1 MIQDFAQNLFE
12 DQIYNS
18 KNFNLAIVQQI
29 NSQVQKIAWH
39 LNMLTQL
46 EEKQLQSQV
55 RVNNNF
61 KPALLYSIIQENND
75 NKQLITIFKKSPLLV
90 SSWIQ
95 PNHNLLQQLN
105 ETSKQQLY
113 LSSRIDFILKSIK
126 YDDNQHSFRWL
137 QFTTIFFGF
146 SSDGMLQSMGTNTTI
161 KGYVVPP
168 GCPYNDQ
175 PFLLD
180 IRCRFYYQP
189 TVNNISITVFPPTV
203 NINQVQYFAT
213 NICQRVKKYSSQDP
227 NSDSSIYGIVCSTLN
242 LKLISTYFVNFS
254 KNSIYQRLLDPRQLS
269 LVYDSNLQINKT
281 TLLQDVETNYLQN
294 QQQAQYYLEQ
304 IMAHSKF
311 VLQETDNINLSN
323 PFYNSLNTFQYN
335 RNGTECFVIL
345 NSIQMIDKIPKQET
359 QKSINPAKKYQLKN
373 VYLFMDVLS
382 KQNMLVYAQNLED
395 TIIFYNKIFLYTSW
409 GIIFLILFVQIIYSI
424 QIGFSILEPVIH
436 LRNII
441 DQIKILNQKQP
452 KQQSILIS
460 NRTLSDVEDEILIDD
475 QLDRDFDGYCLSSE
489 TQDLLNSFQSMFQTL
504 KFTTKKLFGDN
515 QSTSLLNLN
524 DQLSHFK
531 QFGNLRALGICYNNI
546 GVIHFNSQ
554 RYQEALENFG
564 NSLVYSK
571 YELGTYFN
579 EETDKFL
586 NSQLYNFKIQF
597 KAFLLNFINQQQNQ
611 LLCDIKLFV
620 VNYKEQNQISYLGE
634 DVEYL
639 FQNLFNRNIN
649 YQIAQI
655 SYLKEQNFFLWDSF
669 EDRVI
674 ENIAIN
680 LLYLSPS
687 DKREISSYCN
697 ILQAYFNL
705 NTNQQINGVL
715 NIITQYYLNL
725 FDNHSN
731 KSDNSYS
738 TQYNKD
744 KFLNQILGQFEHFA
758 DSNSI
763 YIKKHSKNLF
773 ESIIIT
779 SPMKTQKLQ
788 KATNNYEKQLES
800 NENIINPNKSKNSS
814 ISRLKTQSIQQQ
826 IIYKKMQQNYMNQ
839 SVNKNQKVYQKKK
852 SQNINQSYDSSPK
865 MLQGI
870 EISNQSLLQKDEIKE
885 SVDIRKY
892 SNFTNL
898 FNNSI
903 HKSISIQS
911 KQESF
916 QKYPH
921 TFQRNNKIFDKNL
934 NNFINLLIYL
944 NQTNQL
950 KQLSLNKV
958 RKYFKEDK
966 QNIYDYSSDVYF
978 QQFTIQQANFQISQQ
993 NYYTAALILVKNLE
1007 ECKYY
1012 LPYLKKIQINLLTQI
1027 FQENKIQCAELQEIK
1042 NKYDTLTNC
1051 NFNVFIISTSYNK
1064 FYQKKLCAL
1073 CFDLINQVLFKEE
1086 DSFGLLNF
1094 NFEEQIFIQ
1103 NIGVTFIKT
1112 ISSNIQLFYEIFME
1126 LFLKKDSQQQQ
1137 VNITE
1142 QKQLGISQQTE
1153 FIKESHNRILN
1164 RQNSIQQREKQ
1175 YSKCYQDSL
1184 KNKGVPSPEN
1194 QNFQQKQDEQPTEYS
1209 VISLFNTEP
1218 FEKLSD
1224 HSLDIK
1230 EDGSKSYE
1238 NGYHSDKEDEI
1249 LQKPS
1254 NQFTYFENQSY
1265 IQKRKNMF
1273 TISQT
1278 NNFKQG
1284 VETKNSFEFSDSS
1297 NNEMHNLI
1305 RNSQED
1311 TVISCNSYKQN
1322 KNQINKIARQ
1332 KQNYYQAQNYKSKSE
1347 QVFIQGVLAC
1357 LKQFVFNFDEK
1368 LATFMA
1374 QYKFRNQN
1382 QNCQINKNSQT
1393 YLIYFTDQKLNLT
1406 NKTLIEKL
1414 KLLLINMQLELII
1427 LNQNQSQSLEEKKIP
1442 QDITENGRK
1451 VITFFS
1457 SEEKLLQYIY
1467 NSREHIKNCYQ
1478 TTIVEH
1484 F

>member
-1 MIQDFAQNLFE
+1 MIKDFSQNLFD

-18 KNFNLAIVQQI
+18 KIFNVAVVQSI

-39 LNMLTQL
+39 LNMITQL
-46 EEKQLQSQV
+46 QEKQLQSQV
-55 RVNNNF
+55 RVNKNF
-61 KPALLYSIIQENND
+61 KPALLYSLIQENND
-75 NKQLITIFKKSPLLV
+75 NKQVISIFRRNPPLV
-90 SSWIQ
+90 SSWMQ
-95 PNHNLLQQLN
+95 SNYNQTQKLN
-105 ETSKQQLY
+105 ETSKEQIY
-113 LSSRIDFILKSIK
+113 LSSHIDFMLRSIK
-126 YDDNQHSFRWL
+126 YDDNQENFRWM
-137 QFTTIFFGF
+137 QFTSMFFGF
-146 SSDGMLQSMGTNTTI
+146 SSDGMLYGPGTNGTI
-161 KGYVVPP
+161 KGFVVPP
-168 GCPYNDQ
+168 GCPYNVQ
-175 PFLLD
+175 PFLFD

-189 TVNNISITVFPPTV
+189 TVNNISITVFPPS
-203 NINQVQYFAT
+203 INFNKVFYFAS
-213 NICQRVKKYSSQDP
+213 NICQRIKKYQSQDP
-227 NSDSSIYGIVCSTLN
+227 NSESSVYGILCSTLN

-269 LVYDSNLQINKT
+269 LVYDSNLYINQT
-281 TLLQDVETNYLQN
+281 TLLQDVETNYLQD

-304 IMAHSKF
+304 INANSKF
-311 VLQETDNINLSN
+311 ILQETDNINLSN
-323 PFYNSLNTFQYN
+323 PFYNSQNTFQYN

-373 VYLFMDVLS
+373 VFLFTDVLS
-382 KQNMLVYAQNLED
+382 KKNMLVYAQNLED

-489 TQDLLNSFQSMFQTL
+489 TQDLLNSFQNMFQTL
-504 KFTTKKLFGDN
+504 KFTTKKLFGNN

-571 YELGTYFN
+571 YELGTYFH
-579 EETDKFL
+579 EETGKFL

-597 KAFLLNFINQQQNQ
+597 KAFLLNFINQQSNQ
-611 LLCDIKLFV
+611 LLHDIKLFV
-620 VNYKEQNQISYLGE
+620 ERYKEQNQISYLGE
-634 DVEYL
+634 DVD
-639 FQNLFNRNIN
+639 
-649 YQIAQI
+649 
-655 SYLKEQNFFLWDSF
+655 YLKEQNFFLWDSF
-669 EDRVI
+669 EDTVI

-687 DKREISSYCN
+687 DKREIVSYCN
-697 ILQAYFNL
+697 ILQTYFNL
-705 NTNQQINGVL
+705 NINQQINGVL

-731 KSDNSYS
+731 KNDNSYS
-738 TQYNKD
+738 AQYNKD
-744 KFLNQILGQFEHFA
+744 KFLNQIQGQFEHF
-758 DSNSI
+758 DNSNSI
-763 YIKKHSKNLF
+763 YIKKYSKNLF
-773 ESIIIT
+773 KSIIIT

-788 KATNNYEKQLES
+788 KATNNYENQLES
-800 NENIINPNKSKNSS
+800 NENVINPNKSKNSS

-826 IIYKKMQQNYMNQ
+826 IIYKKIQQNYMNQ
-839 SVNKNQKVYQKKK
+839 SVNKVDQEKK
-852 SQNINQSYDSSPK
+852 SQNINQYQDSSPT

-870 EISNQSLLQKDEIKE
+870 ERSNQSLLQKDEIKE

-916 QKYPH
+916 QKYPQ

-944 NQTNQL
+944 NQTKQL

-958 RKYFKEDK
+958 RKHFKEDK

-978 QQFTIQQANFQISQQ
+978 QQFTIQQANFQISLS

-1153 FIKESHNRILN
+1153 FIKESHNSILN

-1218 FEKLSD
+1218 FEKISD

-1230 EDGSKSYE
+1230 EDGSKSQE

-1265 IQKRKNMF
+1265 VQKRKNMF

-1284 VETKNSFEFSDSS
+1284 VETKNSFEFSDNS
-1297 NNEMHNLI
+1297 NNEIHNLI

-1311 TVISCNSYKQN
+1311 TGKQG
-1322 KNQINKIARQ
+1322 KQ
-1332 KQNYYQAQNYKSKSE
+1332 K
-1347 QVFIQGVLAC
+1347 
-1357 LKQFVFNFDEK
+1357 K
-1368 LATFMA
+1368 LNIHSH
-1374 QYKFRNQN
+1374 QY
-1382 QNCQINKNSQT
+1382 
-1393 YLIYFTDQKLNLT
+1393 LNLT
-1406 NKTLIEKL
+1406 YKHIGKPAVNIFKDSLKKPLYQLVNFYRTALSASIVASDSKEPLPMISQISLNYKPNPVSHFSTIKRTAVSNSFHSRCSNSPYSPSPIFSFNKYISVLQQIKSILNPVPPKQDPVQCALKEKL
-1414 KLLLINMQLELII
+1414 QQLD
-1427 LNQNQSQSLEEKKIP
+1427 Q
-1442 QDITENGRK
+1442 
-1451 VITFFS
+1451 
-1457 SEEKLLQYIY
+1457 QYI
-1467 NSREHIKNCYQ
+1467 K
-1478 TTIVEH
+1478 
-1484 F
+1484 FKK